1 MHVKTSVF
9 AIIGHI
15 FCWPAAAVGHVG
27 GNGNTGQVKWPTK
40 SKLALA
46 ARAEQSRAGRTRI
59 CCLFLCLMGPK
70 GTDGGI
76 SRQRRVGSID
86 CCGVPCILPTGA
98 HRAYQYI
105 LDSSGLQ
112 LDYTT

>member
-1 MHVKTSVF
+1 MQTQTEMHVKTSVF

-46 ARAEQSRAGRTRI
+46 ARAEQSRAGRNEDLLPI
-59 CCLFLCLMGPK
+59 SVP
-70 GTDGGI
+70 DGAEGD
-76 SRQRRVGSID
+76 GW
-86 CCGVPCILPTGA
+86 GN
-98 HRAYQYI
+98 
-105 LDSSGLQ
+105 
-112 LDYTT
+112 